1 MRKHSILFVLI
12 VLFSQFCAWRTFAQ
26 TITGPTSLF
35 AGSTGSF
42 TLYDDVVLTNP
53 NWSVDNG
60 VLLSE
65 THSGLNHSA
74 SIRFDCP
81 GTSTVTL
88 RDGSTVLYTLPLVT
102 VTCRS
107 VTTPSTTFTYV
118 TGCGTGS
125 ITRNSSPTSDTWY
138 WQTDP
143 NGTSTSLGSAATL
156 NIATSGTY
164 YLRALKNASTPCC
177 WSATSLA
184 TIYVDVSPPIA
195 TASALSICSG
205 QSTSIGIT
213 GTAGATFA
221 WTVTQTNVSGA
232 TSGSGTSIS
241 QVLTATSNT
250 TGTAVYRITPT
261 KGSCN
266 GTPLTVTASVKP
278 LPTVSAA
285 NQGIFSGQSTS
296 VAITNPNNVSGT
308 TFAWTVNQT
317 NASGGTSGTGSTIVQ
332 TLTGSG
338 TASYVI
344 TPSAGGCSGVPVTSV
359 VTLHANPTI
368 TPSSPRISVGKVTL
382 DGGSGFATYSWKNAS
397 NQILSTNQT
406 YATSS
411 PGNYSLTVTKANV
424 VGSANATI
432 SLQGQ
437 LEGLNM
443 NYLVSNSFL
452 TSVTNESAIPDL
464 PIESRSQTIQ
474 YVDGLGRPIQSVT
487 LQGSPYKQ
495 DIVQPIIYDDFGREV
510 RKYLPITIGNDGI
523 YKTNLFD
530 ANGNYV
536 PTTYANALNKV
547 AMDSKPYSESVL
559 EPSPLSRVI
568 KQGAPGTAW
577 QPNTDPYS
585 MADNTVKKR
594 YQLNTANE
602 VLRLS
607 YDEVTGAVTGTN
619 LYYPANELHAN
630 HTYDEHN
637 NEVVEYVDKE
647 GRILCKKVKADA
659 TQYAITYYIYDA
671 LGNLVVVLPP
681 EAMKAITAN

>member
-1 MRKHSILFVLI
+1 MRKHFILFVLFA
-12 VLFSQFCAWRTFAQ
+12 LFSQFSASRTFAQ
-26 TITGPTSLF
+26 TITGPTSIF
-35 AGSTGSF
+35 AGFTGSF

-125 ITRNSSPTSDTWY
+125 ITRNTSPTGETWY

-143 NGTSTSLGSAATL
+143 NGTSTSLGSGATL
-156 NIATSGTY
+156 NITSSGTY
-164 YLRALKNASTPCC
+164 YLRALKNATVPCC
-177 WSATSLA
+177 WSPTSLA
-184 TIYVDVSPPIA
+184 TIYVDIAPPTV
-195 TASALSICSG
+195 TASAQTICSG
-205 QSTSIGIT
+205 QSTSIAIT

-221 WTVTQTNVSGA
+221 WTVTPTNVSGA
-232 TSGSGTSIS
+232 TAGSGTSIS

-266 GTPLTVTASVKP
+266 GTPLNVTASVKP

-285 NQGIFSGQSTS
+285 DQGIFSGQSTNI
-296 VAITNPNNVSGT
+296 AITNPNNVSGT
-308 TFAWTVNQT
+308 SFSWTVNQT
-317 NASGGTSGTGSTIVQ
+317 NVTGGTSGTGSTIVQ
-332 TLTGSG
+332 TLSGSG

-344 TPSAGGCSGVPVTSV
+344 TPSAGGCSGLPVTSV

-368 TPSSPRISVGKVTL
+368 TSSSPRISVGKVTL

-397 NQILSTNQT
+397 NQIVSTSQT
-406 YATSS
+406 YATST
-411 PGNYSLTVTKANV
+411 PGNYFLTVTKAGV
-424 VGSANATI
+424 FGSANASI

-437 LEGLNM
+437 LDGLNM

-464 PIESRSQTIQ
+464 PIESRIQTIQ

-487 LQGSPYKQ
+487 LQGSPSKQ
-495 DIVQPIIYDDFGREV
+495 DIVQPIAYDDFGREV

-530 ANGNYV
+530 TNGQYV
-536 PTTYANALNKV
+536 PTTYANPMSKV
-547 AMDSKPYSESVL
+547 AMDSKPYSQSVL
-559 EPSPLSRVI
+559 EPSPLSRVL
-568 KQGAPGTAW
+568 KQGAPGTVW

-585 MADNTVKKR
+585 IDDNTVKKR
-594 YQLNTANE
+594 YQFNAANE
-602 VLRLS
+602 VLHLA
-607 YDEVTGAVTGTN
+607 YDELTGTVTGTN
-619 LYYPANELHAN
+619 LYFPANELQATY
-630 HTYDEHN
+630 TYDEHN
-637 NEVVEYVDKE
+637 NEVIEYVDKE
-647 GRILCKKVKADA
+647 GRMLCKKVKADA
-659 TQYAITYYIYDA
+659 TSYAFTYYIYDV
-671 LGNLVVVLPP
+671 LGNLIVVLPP
-681 EAMKAITAN
+681 EAVKALTN